1 VDKNPLKESRFAVTE
16 TSMSSFG
23 ISGEW
28 SRSRAYVGLPDYVLQ
43 HGFTEKGEER
53 TRRGIWKFFSSN
65 PRRVPNFVLEETVLY
80 ESLAVYR
87 PNNAKGDVSVL
98 RASENPF
105 SEDEF
110 KSDVAKLTRAY
121 IERPLFLGYPSSM
134 THGVGGLL
142 TGMVGGGLAGL
153 GIVGVIDTFVDVEHT
168 AYAWSYL
175 WSMLGGVV
183 AFYGF
188 SAVSELL
195 NGLSNRNEYYLNES
209 AANVIRSEETHA
221 RTVQLQRDLYTTLRG
236 EGSNMSPQEFLGR
249 FEQLPNKLINKSMD
263 YRASGNNLA
272 DDPSFPALLQI
283 VGLLPD

>member
-1 VDKNPLKESRFAVTE
+1 
-16 TSMSSFG
+16 M
-23 ISGEW
+23 
-28 SRSRAYVGLPDYVLQ
+28 
-43 HGFTEKGEER
+43 
-53 TRRGIWKFFSSN
+53 
-65 PRRVPNFVLEETVLY
+65 
-80 ESLAVYR
+80 ESLGNGAEAELMLDCPITCCNTALLRRAKKEPAEESGNFFQATQEILRRWFLRY
-87 PNNAKGDVSVL
+87 PAKGDVSVL